1 MGRSPMPVSHR
12 RAAFSG
18 ALAPVLPSF
27 GSGRTLLFIDPVC
40 EAPYTDR
47 TVYSHALRQS
57 QVALVRVAEGLAQRG
72 HRVIV
77 AQARRYWPERSAG
90 GVQYVPFDP
99 KSRAPGIRTDAVVVL
114 RQSKAL
120 RAVRRAHP
128 EARLM
133 LWVDREPGRR
143 AEAMLRHAASARAT
157 VVTATDAAR
166 TLLRRTLVADVGP
179 IERVHHPVDDVLRPD
194 GTRVVPDKLVVA
206 SASSAGLAGVL
217 AAFRT
222 VRERR
227 PRARLFVL
235 GEGPDEQRE
244 GVVSLGPLP
253 HRLAVRHVR
262 EAFCV
267 FQPHPGALGTHGLS
281 LAEANALGTPVLAHA
296 SDVAQEL
303 LGESLED
310 GRQLVDAR
318 PPSAAADRLAAW
330 WDGDRPRVQ
339 GRSRFA
345 LGRVLTDWE
354 RLAGADRQRAAIAA
368 PTYALAR

>member
-1 MGRSPMPVSHR
+1 MSLSHR
-12 RAAFSG
+12 RAAFNG

-57 QVALVRVAEGLAQRG
+57 QVALIRVAEGLAQRG

-99 KSRAPGIRTDAVVVL
+99 KRRAPGIRADAVVVL
-114 RQSKAL
+114 RQGKAL

-128 EARLM
+128 EARLL
-133 LWVDREPGRR
+133 LWVDRSPNRR
-143 AEAMLRHAASARAT
+143 AEATLRHAADARAT
-157 VVTATDAAR
+157 LVTATDAVR
-166 TLLRRTLVADVGP
+166 TELRRTAVADVGP
-179 IERVHHPVDDVLRPD
+179 IERIHHPVDDVLRPD
-194 GTRVVPDKLVVA
+194 GTRIVPDKLVAA
-206 SASSAGLAGVL
+206 SASRAGLADVL
-217 AAFRT
+217 EAFRA
-222 VRERR
+222 VRDHR
-227 PRARLFVL
+227 PSARLFVL
-235 GEGPDEQRE
+235 GEGPEEPHE

-267 FQPHPGALGTHGLS
+267 FQPHPGAPGTHGLS
-281 LAEANALGTPVLAHA
+281 LAEVNALGTPVLANA
-296 SDVAQEL
+296 TEESREL
-303 LGESLED
+303 LGESPED

-318 PPSAAADRLAAW
+318 TPGAAADRLAAW
-330 WDGDRPRVQ
+330 WDGGRPRVH

-354 RLAGADRQRAAIAA
+354 RLAGADRQRVAMAA